1 MALCTVVVF
10 FAALI
15 ARSVVLLVA
24 APPARLLDEI
34 ALRRYAP
41 DMADDRLQ
49 GTEIADSVID
59 LIGHTPLVRMK
70 RMREVEQ
77 IPSVLAMKMETTN
90 PGGSSKDRPALEM
103 ILAAEREGLLRPGG
117 TIVEPTSGN
126 TGVGLAIVAAQ
137 RGYRCVFVMTDKVA
151 PEKISL
157 LRAYGAEVVVCPV
170 AVAPDDPTS
179 YYSVAERLTVELDAF
194 RPNQY
199 GNPANPLS
207 HEKTTGPEL
216 WGQTAGRITHF
227 VAGAGTCGSITGTA
241 RYLKAQNP
249 DIRIIA
255 ADPEGSVFSGG
266 SGRPYLVEGVGEDFF
281 PAAWAPEL
289 YDEVIAISDE
299 ESFLTARRVSE
310 VEGILI
316 GGSGGMAVAAAIQ
329 VAKRAGPDDIVVVL
343 NPDSGRG
350 YLSRVFD
357 DEWMAN
363 FGFVRECDECVGAV
377 LDTRAGM
384 AELLYVN
391 PDQTVR
397 QAIELMR
404 ANGVS
409 QLPVCK
415 NTPPFAAAEVSGS
428 VDELDVM
435 EAIARDPSV
444 MSTPVGKVMGPKLP
458 TIGVGQ
464 RVERAVKM
472 LEVAPALLVLSGG
485 RPLAV
490 VTRTDI
496 LSYFQSVAAGR
507 RSGDAPVGERRRP
520 TAGSA
525 STPAPSTPASR
536 PTPPPA
542 PSSPRSRCPRRSP
555 RTAWAGTAASST
567 PGPATRPAPRWRLRR
582 LARVGPP
589 RPRLRQ
595 RPGRRGRR
603 PAARAARAGASC
615 SATTPTAA
623 RSA

>member
-1 MALCTVVVF
+1 MVD
-10 FAALI
+10 
-15 ARSVVLLVA
+15 
-24 APPARLLDEI
+24 PRLN
-34 ALRRYAP
+34 
-41 DMADDRLQ
+41 
-49 GTEIADSVID
+49 GTAVADSVLD
-59 LIGHTPLVRMK
+59 LIGDTPLVAMK
-70 RMREVEQ
+70 RIMEVER
-77 IPSVLAMKMETTN
+77 IPGVLAMKMETNN

-103 ILAAEREGLLRPGG
+103 IVAAERDGVLRPGG

-170 AVAPDDPTS
+170 AVAPDDPQS
-179 YYSVAERLTVELDAF
+179 YYSVAERLTAERDAF

-199 GNPANPLS
+199 ANPANPAA

-216 WGQTAGRITHF
+216 WAQTAGRITHF
-227 VAGAGTCGSITGTA
+227 VAGVGTCGSITGTA
-241 RYLKAQNP
+241 RFLKAQNP
-249 DIRIIA
+249 DIRIVA

-281 PAAWAPEL
+281 PAAWAPDL
-289 YDEVIAISDE
+289 YDEIIAISDE

-316 GGSGGMAVAAAIQ
+316 GGSGGMAVAAAIR
-329 VAKRAGPDDIVVVL
+329 VAKRAGPDDLVVVL

-357 DEWMAN
+357 DNWMAN
-363 FGFVRECDECVGAV
+363 FGFLRECDECVGAV
-377 LDTRAGM
+377 LDARAGM

-391 PDQTVR
+391 PGQTVR

-428 VDELDVM
+428 IDELEVM

-444 MSTPVGKVMGPKLP
+444 LTTPVEKVMGPPLP
-458 TIGVGQ
+458 TIGIGQ
-464 RVERAVKM
+464 KVDRAVKM

-496 LSYFQSVAAGR
+496 LSYFQAVAAVD
-507 RSGDAPVGERRRP
+507 DAVG
-520 TAGSA
+520 G
-525 STPAPSTPASR
+525 
-536 PTPPPA
+536 
-542 PSSPRSRCPRRSP
+542 
-555 RTAWAGTAASST
+555 
-567 PGPATRPAPRWRLRR
+567 
-582 LARVGPP
+582 ARG
-589 RPRLRQ
+589 
-595 RPGRRGRR
+595 
-603 PAARAARAGASC
+603 
-615 SATTPTAA
+615 
-623 RSA
+623 

>member
-1 MALCTVVVF
+1 MPDLGQRRVGRASGTFDAEREGVTHQEQLHDGTANHGQHVTRETSPP
-10 FAALI
+10 I
-15 ARSVVLLVA
+15 EGARA
-24 APPARLLDEI
+24 D
-34 ALRRYAP
+34 RYP
-41 DMADDRLQ
+41 RDMADLPPDPRLA
-49 GTEIADSVID
+49 GTEIADSVLD
-59 LIGHTPLVRMK
+59 LIGETPLVRM
-70 RMREVEQ
+70 RRIMEVDGL
-77 IPSVLAMKMETTN
+77 PSVLAMKMETTN

-103 ILAAEREGLLRPGG
+103 VLQAERDGLLLPGG

-157 LRAYGAEVVVCPV
+157 LKAYGAEVVVCPV
-170 AVAPDDPTS
+170 AVAPEDPQS
-179 YYSVAERLTVELDAF
+179 YYSVAERLTDELQAF

-199 GNPANPLS
+199 ANPANPRA
-207 HEKTTGPEL
+207 HELTTGPEL
-216 WGQTAGRITHF
+216 WRQTAGRITHF

-249 DIRIIA
+249 DIKIIA

-281 PAAWAPEL
+281 PAAWQADL
-289 YDEVIAISDE
+289 YDEIIPISDE

-329 VAKRAGPDDIVVVL
+329 VARRAGPDDLVVVF

-357 DEWMAN
+357 DAWMAN

-377 LDTRAGM
+377 LESRQGHP
-384 AELLYVN
+384 ELLYVN
-391 PDQTVR
+391 PDHTVR

-404 ANGVS
+404 QHGVS

-415 NTPPFAAAEVSGS
+415 NTPPFANAEVSGS
-428 VDELDVM
+428 IDELDLM
-435 EAIARDPSV
+435 EAIARDPAV
-444 MSTPVGKVMGPKLP
+444 MATPVDTVMGPKLP

-464 RVERAVKM
+464 KVERAVQM
-472 LEVAPALLVLSGG
+472 LESAPALLVLSGG

-496 LSYFQSVAAGR
+496 LSYFEHVADVDTASIAGR
-507 RSGDAPVGERRRP
+507 GV
-520 TAGSA
+520 
-525 STPAPSTPASR
+525 
-536 PTPPPA
+536 
-542 PSSPRSRCPRRSP
+542 
-555 RTAWAGTAASST
+555 
-567 PGPATRPAPRWRLRR
+567 
-582 LARVGPP
+582 
-589 RPRLRQ
+589 
-595 RPGRRGRR
+595 
-603 PAARAARAGASC
+603 
-615 SATTPTAA
+615 
-623 RSA
+623 

>member
-1 MALCTVVVF
+1 
-10 FAALI
+10 
-15 ARSVVLLVA
+15 
-24 APPARLLDEI
+24 
-34 ALRRYAP
+34 
-41 DMADDRLQ
+41 MADPRLN
-49 GTEIADSVID
+49 GTAVADSVLD
-59 LIGHTPLVRMK
+59 LIGDTPLVAMK
-70 RMREVEQ
+70 RIMEVER
-77 IPSVLAMKMETTN
+77 IPGVLAMKMETNN

-103 ILAAEREGLLRPGG
+103 IVAAERDGLLRPGG

-170 AVAPDDPTS
+170 AVAPDDPQS
-179 YYSVAERLTVELDAF
+179 YYSVAERLTAERDAF

-199 GNPANPLS
+199 ANPANPAA

-216 WGQTAGRITHF
+216 WTQTAGRITHF

-241 RYLKAQNP
+241 RFLKAQNP

-281 PAAWAPEL
+281 PAAWEPDL
-289 YDEVIAISDE
+289 YDEIIAISDE

-316 GGSGGMAVAAAIQ
+316 GGSGGMAVAAAIRI
-329 VAKRAGPDDIVVVL
+329 AKRAGPDDIVVVL

-357 DEWMAN
+357 DSWMAN
-363 FGFVRECDECVGAV
+363 FGFLRECDECVGAV
-377 LDTRAGM
+377 LDARAGM

-391 PDQTVR
+391 PGHTVR

-428 VDELDVM
+428 IDELEVM

-444 MSTPVGKVMGPKLP
+444 LTTPVEKVMGPPLP
-458 TIGVGQ
+458 TIGIGQ
-464 RVERAVKM
+464 KVDRAVKM

-496 LSYFQSVAAGR
+496 LSYFQAVAAVD
-507 RSGDAPVGERRRP
+507 DAVG
-520 TAGSA
+520 G
-525 STPAPSTPASR
+525 
-536 PTPPPA
+536 
-542 PSSPRSRCPRRSP
+542 
-555 RTAWAGTAASST
+555 
-567 PGPATRPAPRWRLRR
+567 
-582 LARVGPP
+582 ARG
-589 RPRLRQ
+589 
-595 RPGRRGRR
+595 
-603 PAARAARAGASC
+603 
-615 SATTPTAA
+615 
-623 RSA
+623 